1 MEENQNLLPASTPA
15 AIPTQDEQ
23 PKTSRGPIIIGGIVV
38 VLLLAILIT
47 GLVLLIGADTNTT
60 GHVRDIFIIFMA
72 LEFLIIGVALI
83 VLMVQLATLINLL
96 RNEIRPILDSTNET
110 VNTLRGTAAFMSEN
124 LVQPVIKLNEYIAG
138 LKKLLDLLHLVR

>member
-1 MEENQNLLPASTPA
+1 MEDNQNLLPASTPA
-15 AIPTQDEQ
+15 SIPAPNEQ
-23 PKTSRGPIIIGGIVV
+23 HKTNRGPIIIGGIVV

-47 GLVLLIGADTNTT
+47 GLILLIGADTNTT

-83 VLMVQLATLINLL
+83 VLMVQLATLVNLL
-96 RNEIRPILDSTNET
+96 RNEIRPILDSSSET

-138 LKKLLDLLHLVR
+138 LKRLLDLLHLVR